1 MLMDPRVRRLADL
14 LVNHSVRT
22 GKGDHV
28 LIETFDCP
36 DFVAAALVEHV
47 QQAGGHAHVAQR
59 SSRVMRALNL
69 GGEDALRTWGDYDRE
84 RMKRMQCYIGVRGAD
99 NASEMSGMPES
110 QMKTVGRLYN
120 KPVHFDQR
128 VNHTR
133 WCVLRWPSASMAQL
147 AQSSTESF
155 EDFYFRVCT
164 LDYARMTQ
172 AAMPLVERMKRTDQV
187 HIKGPGPTDLRFSIK
202 GIGVVP
208 CCGDRNIPDG
218 EVFTA
223 PVRDSVEGV
232 LQYNTPTLH
241 NGNTFTNIRLEFKK
255 GRIVKTGCDGGD
267 PKLLESIF
275 DTDEGARHIG
285 EFAIGFHPHIR
296 EAMKDILFDEKIAGS
311 FHFTP
316 GRCYEETENGNRS
329 EIHWDLVCIQRPEY
343 GGGTISVDGEV
354 IRKDGI
360 FVAKELEGL
369 NPEHLGAL

>member
-1 MLMDPRVRRLADL
+1 MLTDPRVRKLADL

-36 DFVAAALVEHV
+36 DFVAAAVAEQV
-47 QQAGGHAHVAQR
+47 QKSSGHAHVVQR
-59 SSRVMRALNL
+59 STRVMRTLNL
-69 GGEDALRTWGDYDRE
+69 GGEDALKVWGEYDLE
-84 RMKRMQCYIGVRGAD
+84 RMKRMQCYIGIRGAD
-99 NASEMSGMPES
+99 NASEMSGMPEA
-110 QMKTVGRLYN
+110 QMKAVGRLYA
-120 KPVHFDQR
+120 KPVHFDR
-128 VNHTR
+128 RINHTR
-133 WCVLRWPSASMAQL
+133 WCVLRWPSPSMAQL
-147 AQSSTESF
+147 AQSSTEAF

-164 LDYARMTQ
+164 LDYARMD
-172 AAMPLVERMKRTDQV
+172 AAARPLVERMKRTDQV
-187 HIKGPGPTDLRFSIK
+187 HIKGPGATDLRFSIK

-343 GGGTISVDGEV
+343 GGGTISFDGEV

-369 NPEHLGAL
+369 NPDRLGAL

>member
-1 MLMDPRVRRLADL
+1 MLTDPRVRKLADL
-14 LVNHSVRT
+14 LVNHSTRT

-36 DFVAAALVEHV
+36 DFVATALVEAV
-47 QQAGGHAHVAQR
+47 QAAGGHAHVAQR
-59 SSRVMRALNL
+59 STRVMRALNM
-69 GGEDALRTWGDYDRE
+69 GGDDALRTWGEYDLE

-99 NASEMSGMPES
+99 NASEMSGMPEA
-110 QMKTVGRLYN
+110 QMKAVGRLYG
-120 KPVHFDQR
+120 KPVHFDR
-128 VNHTR
+128 RINHTR

-147 AQSSTESF
+147 AQTSTDAF

-255 GRIVKTGCDGGD
+255 GRIVKC
-267 PKLLESIF
+267 E
-275 DTDEGARHIG
+275 IG
-285 EFAIGFHPHIR
+285 RAH
-296 EAMKDILFDEKIAGS
+296 
-311 FHFTP
+311 
-316 GRCYEETENGNRS
+316 
-329 EIHWDLVCIQRPEY
+329 V
-343 GGGTISVDGEV
+343 
-354 IRKDGI
+354 
-360 FVAKELEGL
+360 
-369 NPEHLGAL
+369 